1 MADEFF
7 DELIYISASFTA
19 DIILF
24 YFSSTVLSA
33 GSRENLPFE
42 KIDFLGSISNVDFQ
56 KGHI

>member
-19 DIILF
+19 DIIMF
-24 YFSSTVLSA
+24 YFSSIVLIA

-42 KIDFLGSISNVDFQ
+42 KIDFLGSTSNVDFQ
-56 KGHI
+56 KAHI